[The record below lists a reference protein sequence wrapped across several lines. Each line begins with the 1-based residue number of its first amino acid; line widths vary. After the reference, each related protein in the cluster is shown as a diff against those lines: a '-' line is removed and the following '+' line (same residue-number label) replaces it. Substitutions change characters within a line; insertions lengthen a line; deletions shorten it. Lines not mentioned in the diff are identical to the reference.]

1 MSVPTG
7 DVLKEQ
13 YEETTFQNI
22 KCIDKD
28 ENIFFTQND
37 IAFNIVTPIITLK
50 GANVNQEE
58 DHAVLVDS
66 NTAFFK
72 KLEQLTVQ
80 AMRYAFDS
88 PTLYQEATEIAWE
101 RVNMESDDVNEQ
113 AFENFLHGA
122 KMPNWILRKK
132 SKHYRTYVP
141 IVDVNALE
149 HTGCFTVLKGAR
161 VKLSI
166 RLWPY
171 HMNGTTYGVSASI
184 GDGGIMVYNYGG
196 PTVPRKQWR
205 DIHYYVKDG
214 KVKDARGHDFVVTLT
229 PIDRDD
235 NVVYFTGL
243 QPVQILE
250 DKVKAHMNIKNFTS
264 NMQPLT
270 HDRFTIQLEPR
281 DVYHLTPVLY
291 NTKQFGGLM
300 WSIYTEDE

>member
-184 GDGGIMVYNYGG
+184 
-196 PTVPRKQWR
+196 
-205 DIHYYVKDG
+205 
-214 KVKDARGHDFVVTLT
+214 
-229 PIDRDD
+229 
-235 NVVYFTGL
+235 
-243 QPVQILE
+243 
-250 DKVKAHMNIKNFTS
+250 
-264 NMQPLT
+264 
-270 HDRFTIQLEPR
+270 
-281 DVYHLTPVLY
+281 
-291 NTKQFGGLM
+291 
-300 WSIYTEDE
+300 